1 MSNSGGARMPDYD
14 LIIVGAGIAG
24 MTAAI
29 GAAKEGI
36 KKVLII
42 EKESSV
48 GGLINQCI
56 HNGFG
61 KRFLNESVTGPEY
74 VDFIERQLNGDCIE
88 VILNTT
94 VLDVTREKIITYVN
108 SKDGV
113 KEITAGAII
122 FAMGAKEKYSGNVV
136 IPTNGLTGIFTVAE
150 AHRIINLE
158 GYLPGRNTI
167 ILAKDKWGFI
177 VARRLIIEGGN
188 IEGIVIEKSFKELA
202 DEEIHEIIEGF
213 DIPIIENSRI
223 TEIEGETR
231 IKKLKIVN
239 LNNQVVEERNCDSLL
254 LSVGYLPEISIL
266 KKLNIN
272 IDKRI
277 LGPEV
282 ADFQTSV
289 DGFFACGNI
298 IYGENALHMEE
309 TDGIECGVKAS
320 QYIKKYIY

>member
-1 MSNSGGARMPDYD
+1 VNNSGGAIMSDYD
-14 LIIVGAGIAG
+14 LIIIGAGISG

-29 GAAKEGI
+29 GAAREGV
-36 KKVLII
+36 KKILII
-42 EKESSV
+42 EREASV

-61 KRFLNESVTGPEY
+61 KRFLAEPITGPEY
-74 VDFIERQLNGDCIE
+74 VDFIEKQLNEHCIE

-94 VLDVTREKIITYVN
+94 VLDVTKEKVITYVN
-108 SKDGV
+108 SKEGV
-113 KEITAGAII
+113 KDITAGAII

-136 IPTNGLTGIFTVAE
+136 IPTNGLTGIFTVGE
-150 AHRIINLE
+150 AHRIINLD

-167 ILAKDKWGFI
+167 IIAKDKWGFI

-188 IEGIVIEKSFKELA
+188 IEGIVIEKSFKEIA
-202 DEEIHEIIEGF
+202 DQEIHEIIDGF
-213 DIPIIENSRI
+213 DITIIENSRV

-231 IKKLKIVN
+231 IERLKILH
-239 LNNQVVEERNCDSLL
+239 LNDLIVEERNCDSLL
-254 LSVGYLPEISIL
+254 LSVGFLPEVAIL
-266 KKLNIN
+266 KKLNMN
-272 IDKRI
+272 IDKNV

-282 ADFQTSV
+282 VDFQTSV

-309 TDGIECGVKAS
+309 TDGIECGVKTA

>member
-1 MSNSGGARMPDYD
+1 MPDYD

-94 VLDVTREKIITYVN
+94 VLDVTREKVITYVN

>member
-1 MSNSGGARMPDYD
+1 MPDYD

-29 GAAKEGI
+29 GAAREGI

-61 KRFLNESVTGPEY
+61 KRFLNELVTGPEY
-74 VDFIERQLNGDCIE
+74 VDFIERQLNGDFIE

-94 VLDVTREKIITYVN
+94 VLDVTREKVITYVN

-113 KEITAGAII
+113 KDITAGAII
-122 FAMGAKEKYSGNVV
+122 FAMGAREKYSGNVV

-266 KKLNIN
+266 KKLNMN

-282 ADFQTSV
+282 AEFQTSV

-309 TDGIECGVKAS
+309 ADGIECGVKAS